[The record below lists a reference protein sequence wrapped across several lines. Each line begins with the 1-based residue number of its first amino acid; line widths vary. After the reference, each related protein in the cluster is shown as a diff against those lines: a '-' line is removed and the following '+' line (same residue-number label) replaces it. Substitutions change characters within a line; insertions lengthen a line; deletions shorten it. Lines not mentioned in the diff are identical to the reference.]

1 MFTHRPA
8 FERRIAENGF
18 LEWTEFEGTGHLYGT
33 PTLDWDSDTPSDAPM
48 ILEIELDGAQQVK
61 RIHPD
66 AVLILIVAPSRDEQA
81 ARLRRRGDDE
91 ASVARR
97 LEVGE
102 AEERLGR
109 RLTEHVVV
117 NDDIDRAARE
127 VAGILRGHQAG
138 R

>member
-1 MFTHRPA
+1 
-8 FERRIAENGF
+8 
-18 LEWTEFEGTGHLYGT
+18 
-33 PTLDWDSDTPSDAPM
+33 M

-66 AVLILIVAPSRDEQA
+66 AVLDPHRGALTADEQA

-109 RLTEHVVV
+109 RLAEHVVV

-127 VAGILRGHQAG
+127 VAGILEDTKPAADGAARGTNLSSPAASQPPSPE
-138 R
+138 